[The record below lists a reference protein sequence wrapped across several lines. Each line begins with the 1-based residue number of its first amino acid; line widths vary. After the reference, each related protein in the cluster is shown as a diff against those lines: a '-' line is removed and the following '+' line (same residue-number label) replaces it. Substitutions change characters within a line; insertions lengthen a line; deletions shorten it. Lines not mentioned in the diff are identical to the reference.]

1 MVLGVSWIN
10 TYVLVVC
17 RFLIL
22 ESIFLH
28 RSVYLYP
35 LVATWLDIRK
45 DSMQQIADL
54 YDSPREGTRGNTA
67 VDRNAANTQE
77 LLQ

>member
-1 MVLGVSWIN
+1 MVSGVSWIN
-10 TYVLVVC
+10 TYILVIHH
-17 RFLIL
+17 FLIL

-28 RSVYLYP
+28 CSVYLYP
-35 LVATWLDIRK
+35 SVATWLDIRK

-54 YDSPREGTRGNTA
+54 YDSPREGTRGNTVA
-67 VDRNAANTQE
+67 ERDAANTLE